1 MTLKQKTKRKDMPKD
16 HQNHIPVL
24 LNEVLE
30 VLKPQKGETL
40 LDATA
45 GYGGHSKEILG
56 RTFQDEGSVLVDRDS
71 YATEELKATF
81 AGRDVLIMQDNF
93 ADAAKKLAD
102 DGKKF
107 DLILADLGVS
117 SPHLD
122 NKNRGFS
129 FKEDGPLDMRMDV
142 SQEIT
147 ASTIVNRASNDDLA
161 RILKEYGEEFRAHRI
176 VRAIVSNRPIT
187 STGQLA
193 KVIENAIRGKRQ
205 KVHPATKTFQ
215 ALRIAVND
223 ELGQLERSLPI
234 WLNLLN
240 PGGRIAI
247 ISFHSLEDRIIKRF
261 LKSRSGPG
269 YDTEL
274 NLATKKPITAGH
286 DELVFNPRARSAKL
300 RAAVKIK
307 KQKEGA

>member
-1 MTLKQKTKRKDMPKD
+1 MPKD
-16 HQNHIPVL
+16 HQKHIPVL

-45 GYGGHSKEILG
+45 GYGGHSIEILE
-56 RTFQDEGSVLVDRDS
+56 RTFQDEGSVLVDRDKN
-71 YATEELKATF
+71 ATDELQTIF
-81 AGRDVLIMQDNF
+81 AGRGLQIMQDNF
-93 ADAAKKLAD
+93 ADAAQKLAD
-102 DGKKF
+102 SGKKF

-129 FKEDGPLDMRMDV
+129 FKEEGPLDMRMDTG
-142 SQEIT
+142 QELT
-147 ASTIVNRASNDDLA
+147 ASTLVNKASAGELV

-176 VRAIVSNRPIT
+176 VRAITINRPIV
-187 STGQLA
+187 STDQLA
-193 KVIENAIRGKRQ
+193 KVVEGAIHGKRQ
-205 KVHPATKTFQ
+205 KAHPATKTFQ

-234 WLNLLN
+234 WIKMLN
-240 PGGRIAI
+240 PNGRIAI

-261 LKSRSGPG
+261 LKTRSRPG

-274 NLATKKPITAGH
+274 SLVTKKPVTASQ
-286 DELVFNPRARSAKL
+286 DELVLNPRARSAKL

-307 KQKEGA
+307 KQKEGV